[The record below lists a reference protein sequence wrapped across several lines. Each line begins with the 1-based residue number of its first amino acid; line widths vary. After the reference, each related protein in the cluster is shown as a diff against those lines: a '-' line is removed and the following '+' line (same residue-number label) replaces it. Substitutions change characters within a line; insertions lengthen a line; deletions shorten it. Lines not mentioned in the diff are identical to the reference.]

1 MRWGGRLGWLAAI
14 ALVVAAPLVLD
25 SSYWRS
31 ILLVIALNT
40 MLAAGLNLILG
51 YAGQLHLG
59 LSAFYGI
66 GAYVSTLLVKL
77 AGFGFWPALLCGT
90 LAAGAAG
97 IVLALFA
104 VRLKGHYLGIATL
117 GFALITYQVL
127 MSWVS
132 LTQGPLGIYGVA
144 PPPAWDLPVIG
155 RIRFS
160 SSLWMFYLVAT
171 FALGVQAV
179 LASLVRSPFGA
190 TLLAIRED
198 EVSASALGINCP
210 FWKLVVF
217 AIGCAI
223 AGLAGCFYAPFVGT
237 LVPDAFFVTESFT
250 MLAMTI
256 VGGLGTLTGPVIGA
270 VILTV
275 LPELL
280 RGIGDLRLIVYGLAL
295 TLVVLFMPGG
305 IVQGW
310 SALRRRAAAAKP

>member
-1 MRWGGRLGWLAAI
+1 MASRGALWWLAAI
-14 ALVVAAPLVLD
+14 ALVIASPLVLD

-31 ILLVIALNT
+31 ILIVIALNT
-40 MLAAGLNLILG
+40 MLACSLNLILG

-59 LSAFYGI
+59 MSAFYGI

-90 LAAGAAG
+90 LAAGVAG
-97 IVLALFA
+97 VVLAMFA
-104 VRLKGHYLGIATL
+104 VRLKGHYLGIASL

-127 MSWVS
+127 MNWVS

-144 PPPAWDLPVIG
+144 PPPAWDLPVVG

-171 FALGVQAV
+171 VALAVQAM

-198 EVSASALGINCP
+198 EISASALGINCP

-237 LVPDAFFVTESFT
+237 LVPDAFFVTESFSL
-250 MLAMTI
+250 LAMTI
-256 VGGLGTLTGPVIGA
+256 VGGLGTLIGPVIGA
-270 VILTV
+270 VVLTV
-275 LPELL
+275 LPEVL
-280 RGIGDLRLIVYGLAL
+280 RDIGDLRLIVYGLAL

-310 SALRRRAAAAKP
+310 AALRRRFAPAAS